1 MKLLEQIGADPGGG
15 GKAPKALIPKAAD
28 ADDEDED
35 ESESSSSSGDDD
47 DDVRH
52 ARGASGLFSP
62 CMRQWF
68 ILTFHARRT
77 RSHPACA
84 RDSLYPARA
93 QMHAL
98 ALWALIQR
106 LWVVIHRQ
114 MHALALWVGIQRL
127 WVVIQRLRRLTWRS
141 VEGKI
146 EGGQAEGAVGSS
158 GRAGEVPW
166 LRVVAVCRERTW
178 ADADERTVE
187 MGHVCAGTSCVWT
200 GSLPRVWNGFRPHV
214 RTGSLPR
221 VWNGFRSHVWTG
233 SMLRV

>member
-1 MKLLEQIGADPGGG
+1 MIVASWCCRQEGQGTAEEVGNQDLRAKLEEKERKHIAKTKGVNFEEERKKDMKLLEQIGADPGGG

-127 WVVIQRLRRLTWRS
+127 WVVIQRLR
-141 VEGKI
+141 
-146 EGGQAEGAVGSS
+146 
-158 GRAGEVPW
+158 
-166 LRVVAVCRERTW
+166 VCIQ
-178 ADADERTVE
+178 
-187 MGHVCAGTSCVWT
+187 
-200 GSLPRVWNGFRPHV
+200 
-214 RTGSLPR
+214 
-221 VWNGFRSHVWTG
+221 
-233 SMLRV
+233 